1 MLDLLQTGK
10 YGVLTQQQ
18 LLGTTSNN
26 ISNVST
32 NGYIR
37 KETLVYTSA
46 VDWGIGSTVTR
57 RLYDQY
63 AQREMFRDQGNVGF
77 YDAYSTGLS
86 TVDKLLSGEDTSI
99 SSAMSSLFASMH
111 TAVQNTPSAA
121 SRQEL
126 LTQFETLVDRYHTL
140 NYNIQNELNDINS
153 KAEDAVVTINDL
165 VESFYNVN
173 QKVRNLSDKSL
184 NSESGLALLDERD
197 RLIGELSNY
206 VDLSVTTEEDGS
218 YTLYLGNGQLL
229 ASGDTYAVL
238 DIHADEFDPTRRE
251 VSIIFQTPAKQE
263 IKMDHG
269 SWGGKLGGY
278 LSASDEM
285 RQAMRDLGQTALAFA
300 DAMNEQNKGGITLE
314 NKAGKDLITIPE
326 VKASSNKV
334 EFGMTV
340 VFNDGEGS
348 DIRNC
353 DYEVSFNDDGDL
365 EIYTIDGDGNRT
377 KLDTD
382 DINQYL
388 DDPLVSN
395 EVPLEIPLEGHG
407 ITLRF
412 DHSANQMRAD
422 TGDKLIFKA
431 QPTLNAGYN
440 IKLNITK
447 PEEFAFS
454 SAVRVH
460 TNGHAGNA
468 VAELVGVY
476 GSDTVANS
484 TEFGIYVDANGDA
497 QFTDNAPNY
506 VRFETSA
513 ANPQGEYVI
522 YHAASFDADGNPVNP
537 VRLGAAP
544 ASCNGQSIFDH
555 ANWDTAYNF
564 VDGFPNYDVNFTGT
578 VQNGSSFY
586 LELNTDGYNDNSN
599 GNLLAQLQQENL
611 VFSTESVRT
620 TFTEAYADLTSAVG
634 STVMSATTDLK
645 AAHAKFE
652 QSQNLFSSAA
662 GVNLDEE
669 AANLIRFQQSYSACA
684 RIISASQTVFNSLLS
699 SLM

>member
-353 DYEVSFNDDGDL
+353 DYEVSFNDGGEL

-382 DINQYL
+382 DINVNL
-388 DDPLVSN
+388 TGN
-395 EVPLEIPLEGHG
+395 ETEIRLEGHG
-407 ITLRF
+407 ITLKF
-412 DHSANQMRAD
+412 DHTVDEMRAD

-447 PEEFAFS
+447 PEDFAFS

-506 VRFETSA
+506 VRFETSD

-537 VRLGAAP
+537 VRLGSAP
-544 ASCNGQSIFDH
+544 AECNGQSIFAHATWDH
-555 ANWDTAYNF
+555 PTVTFEGD
-564 VDGFPNYDVNFTGT
+564 FPNYDVNFTGT

-611 VFSTESVRT
+611 VFSTETVRT

>member
-26 ISNVST
+26 ISNVNT
-32 NGYIR
+32 DGYIR

-86 TVDKLLSGEDTSI
+86 TVDNLLSGEDTSI
-99 SSAMSSLFASMH
+99 SSAMSGLFSSMH
-111 TAVQNTPSAA
+111 TAVQNTPSVA

-263 IKMDHG
+263 IKMDHS

-353 DYEVSFNDDGDL
+353 DYEVSFNDDGEL

-377 KLDTD
+377 KLNTD
-382 DINQYL
+382 DINASL
-388 DDPLVSN
+388 TGA
-395 EVPLEIPLEGHG
+395 ETEIYLEGHG
-407 ITLRF
+407 ITLKF
-412 DHSANQMRAD
+412 DHTVQQMRDD

-454 SAVRVH
+454 SSVRVH

-476 GSDTVANS
+476 GSDIVADS
-484 TEFGIYVDANGDA
+484 DMFGVYVDANGYA
-497 QFTDNAPNY
+497 QFTANAPNY

-522 YHAASFDADGNPVNP
+522 YHADSFDADGNPVNP
-537 VRLGAAP
+537 VRLGAAS
-544 ASCNGQSIFDH
+544 ADCNGQSIF
-555 ANWDTAYNF
+555 ANATWDIPVA
-564 VDGFPNYDVNFTGT
+564 DGFPNYDVNFTGT
-578 VQNGSSFY
+578 VKNGSSFSI
-586 LELNTDGYNDNSN
+586 EINTDGYNDNSN
-599 GNLLAQLQQENL
+599 GNLLAQLQQEDL

-645 AAHAKFE
+645 AAQAKYE

-699 SLM
+699 ALM

>member
-86 TVDKLLSGEDTSI
+86 TVDNLLSGEDTSI

-111 TAVQNTPSAA
+111 TAVQNTPSVA

-314 NKAGKDLITIPE
+314 NKAGQDLITIPE

-334 EFGMTV
+334 QFGMTV

-353 DYEVSFNDDGDL
+353 DYEVSFNDGGEL

-382 DINQYL
+382 DINL
-388 DDPLVSN
+388 TGN
-395 EVPLEIPLEGHG
+395 ETEIRLEGHG
-407 ITLRF
+407 ITLKF
-412 DHSANQMRAD
+412 DHTVDEMRAD

-447 PEEFAFS
+447 PEDFAFS

-513 ANPQGEYVI
+513 AKPEGEYVI
-522 YHAASFDADGNPVNP
+522 YHADSFDADGNPVNP
-537 VRLGAAP
+537 ERLGAAP
-544 ASCNGQSIFDH
+544 ASCNGQSIFSN
-555 ANWDTAYNF
+555 ATWDPAYNF

-611 VFSTESVRT
+611 VFSTETVRT

-645 AAHAKFE
+645 AAQAKFE